1 MITGPNGFLYNQL
14 TIPDSDDLLFLLG
27 SPTTDDK
34 VILDEYVKSTKKL
47 IRNNKHKYTV
57 FASTA
62 WIDQSDDYYNNAK
75 KELEVFIAEN
85 CEKYL
90 ILKIADVISTSL
102 EKVNQMKPDRMQQ
115 QILQGNLSE
124 IPMKGHYLDLNI
136 FIAETQHAIRNR
148 ETGVHNYS
156 LAELTLSEIKSYA
169 N

>member
-1 MITGPNGFLYNQL
+1 MITGPDGFLYNQL
-14 TIPDSDDLLFLLG
+14 TMEDSDDLLFLLG

-34 VILDEYVKSTKKL
+34 VILDEYVKSTKDL

-90 ILKIADVISTSL
+90 ILKIADIISTDL
-102 EKVNQMKPDRMQQ
+102 EKVKQMKADRMQQ

-136 FIAETQHAIRNR
+136 FIAETQHAIRNG

-156 LAELTLSEIKSYA
+156 LVELTLSEIKSYA